1 MNKLV
6 VVGVLALSCGVGLV
20 WSSVAVA
27 EGARAADSSD
37 PAQKVGEQKPAK
49 AAKPGKIKLSH
60 EARRVVS
67 CEKVVE
73 DDEAVCKPATREPAK
88 SGAKVKINPLKE
100 DGESATGG
108 EAVSVEIDNQLG
120 EQSRVIE
127 MASGKWELVWQ
138 GGTTLRDKF
147 FVDAGDE
154 FDIALQTDIGVCR
167 LKGEQCSL
175 DTEKRQQSIEI
186 PTERGL

>member
-6 VVGVLALSCGVGLV
+6 VVGVVSLSCGMGLV
-20 WSSVAVA
+20 WASS
-27 EGARAADSSD
+27 ARAGDSD
-37 PAQKVGEQKPAK
+37 QPLEQKPSEQKPAK

-60 EARRVVS
+60 EARRVVA

-73 DDEAVCKPATREPAK
+73 DNEAVCKPAAREPAK
-88 SGAKVKINPLKE
+88 SGAKVKINPLKD
-100 DGESATGG
+100 DGESAAVG
-108 EAVSVEIDNQLG
+108 EALSVEIDNQLG
-120 EQSRVIE
+120 EQSRAVEI
-127 MASGKWELVWQ
+127 AGGKWELVWQ
-138 GGTTLRDKF
+138 GATTLRDKF
-147 FVDAGDE
+147 FVDPGDE